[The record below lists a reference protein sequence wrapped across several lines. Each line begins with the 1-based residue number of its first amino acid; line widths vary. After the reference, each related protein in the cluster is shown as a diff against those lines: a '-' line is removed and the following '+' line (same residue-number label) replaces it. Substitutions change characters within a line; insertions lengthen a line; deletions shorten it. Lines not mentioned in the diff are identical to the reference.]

1 MSAEDKVPEDE
12 DGDDEDDIWAALG
25 DLSNGISLV
34 RVTRNSLDQRDTAG
48 DEVAALDVAIEVLV
62 DVHQRIDLLQGRVS
76 RASGI
81 VPEGGPIG
89 LRVRRST
96 ERGARHHDAEKGH
109 PFRKHISRR
118 IA

>member
-1 MSAEDKVPEDE
+1 MSPEDEVPEDE

-62 DVHQRIDLLQGRVS
+62 DVHQRIDLLQGQQGKTTGEDDGETS
-76 RASGI
+76 
-81 VPEGGPIG
+81 
-89 LRVRRST
+89 
-96 ERGARHHDAEKGH
+96 
-109 PFRKHISRR
+109 
-118 IA
+118 